1 MRKGALALLI
11 VVCGIATLAAAGEP
25 EGVVGLTRDEALKLG
40 EMMYRRGVLPSG
52 EPMRALVQEDIEV
65 DGTMFSCESCHL
77 RSGMGSIEGTV
88 VTLPTCGSWLYKP
101 LVGREMKR
109 QSEERLPHWLN
120 PPPFRKAY
128 TDRLVARAIWAG
140 KDPDDRELSWVMPRY
155 KMSTRDME
163 ILVYYLKNLSSEF
176 SPGVDGKTLKFAT
189 VIGDDVSPEDRE
201 AMLGPLEVIVNDH
214 NGQMRHEE
222 RRAQHG
228 PFNMEERY
236 SFYRRFSLA
245 VWELRG
251 PRDTWPAQLEEHYR
265 REPVF
270 ALLGGISGGDWT
282 PIHRFCERNKIPCI
296 FPITDYPVISAS
308 DWYTLYFSKGYY
320 QEGAAAARFLRR
332 RQDLARNIQVV
343 QVYRAGPAG
352 REAARGFREARV
364 TMELA
369 PPVDVELAQDQPLG
383 EPFWGRLVAEHAGA
397 VVVLWLAGG
406 DLDGVERL
414 GEEPRPP
421 LVMAS
426 ATLLGDAPSVLPAA
440 IRDIAYV
447 THPLSFPKDEERS
460 RLVTRRWLQSKGL
473 PVTNF
478 EIQSKMYF
486 LGWMLAGMVKSMRD
500 DFYRDYFLERVDM
513 MRDQYYSIA
522 VYPRLSFGPGQRYAS
537 KGCYVARVA
546 DGDPPALEAA
556 SEWVIH

>member
-222 RRAQHG
+222 RRARHG

-296 FPITDYPVISAS
+296 FPITDYPAISAS

-332 RQDLARNIQVV
+332 RQDLARNIPVV